1 MRYLEQYP
9 DGGYRYQRGVPAE
22 LVKLVGTGKR
32 IKRHIGHTGIRDAE
46 DKAARFAIEDSALFA
61 RLRRLP
67 AEEKVQLETLGGWWR
82 IREKLPK
89 LMLPPLPSLSD
100 MLAGAP
106 YPLPPPPA
114 KGRIDVPAGF
124 FEQLREFH
132 RYARAEPLRLK
143 IAAETP
149 KYSLDGLYALWQVVR
164 EPTRTDSHER
174 ALARFKAYLKNDDRD
189 YRDIR
194 REDVEGFCK
203 HLVDAGMEKVTV
215 VKYLE
220 CIRGLFSAAVD
231 KVKIASNPGA
241 GIKPDGKVK
250 KGKRDSWT
258 GAEVRKILRRAQWV
272 RLGGDRHEAIMWAL
286 RLLVWTGA
294 RLEEVF
300 QLNKDD
306 VRVESGVPFVWIRP
320 AREGQSTKTES
331 VHKVPLHPDVAAFV
345 DYAKS
350 RPGEWVFG
358 EFTRHPIKGR
368 GHYLS
373 QVFTSFRR
381 KHVSGSPKKTLHSLR
396 HRFKDVLDN
405 ADISLERQ
413 RVLRGACANE
423 VIQKYGQGAGL
434 RKLWADVQKLK
445 PFED

>member
-1 MRYLEQYP
+1 
-9 DGGYRYQRGVPAE
+9 
-22 LVKLVGTGKR
+22 
-32 IKRHIGHTGIRDAE
+32 
-46 DKAARFAIEDSALFA
+46 
-61 RLRRLP
+61 
-67 AEEKVQLETLGGWWR
+67 
-82 IREKLPK
+82 
-89 LMLPPLPSLSD
+89 
-100 MLAGAP
+100 
-106 YPLPPPPA
+106 
-114 KGRIDVPAGF
+114 
-124 FEQLREFH
+124 
-132 RYARAEPLRLK
+132 
-143 IAAETP
+143 
-149 KYSLDGLYALWQVVR
+149 
-164 EPTRTDSHER
+164 
-174 ALARFKAYLKNDDRD
+174 
-189 YRDIR
+189 
-194 REDVEGFCK
+194 
-203 HLVDAGMEKVTV
+203 MEKVTV

-231 KVKIASNPGA
+231 KVKIAANPGA
-241 GIKPDGKVK
+241 SIKPDGKVK

-294 RLEEVF
+294 RLEEIF

-345 DYAKS
+345 DYAKT

-381 KHVSGSPKKTLHSLR
+381 KHVSESPKKTLHSLR

-413 RVLRGACANE
+413 RVLRGACATE

-434 RKLWADVQKLK
+434 RKLWADVQKLR